1 MKAWLK
7 NSVNGYLHTIPILQV
22 KIMMPGLC
30 HGVLVAF
37 MMLILCLASQGQQL
51 TNESLSKYKTWARYS
66 EIKRFYE
73 ARDYQYAW
81 INNPSLQQDL
91 RKVLARSDQLGLN
104 EQDYQYAY
112 VNSYLPKSTAD
123 SIETEVR
130 FTDAAIHFFTEVK
143 LGNKTP
149 DFRYTGLKYNPD
161 GGDISGGLE
170 QYIRMENLNGFLR
183 QLIPSSIE
191 YAAVQGKLNFFQ
203 ERLKDSSFREIR
215 IVSNR
220 VNSSNK
226 PLLTRLYQL
235 GITDSVIASITDKEL
250 VQKLKLAQVQ
260 FDVLAD
266 GVLRST
272 TMAALNVPIRQ
283 RIHELKLALNYL
295 RWLEQI
301 KQTSSV
307 LILNLPAAGF
317 MVYREG
323 NMILDSK
330 VIAGKKTTPSPT
342 LTSTITE
349 VILYPYWMVPNKIA
363 TKELLPSIKRNIGFL
378 EEGNY
383 QVINKQGRVVD
394 PYSINWHALSAGYFP
409 YIIRQST
416 GCDNALGIVKFNF
429 YNPFTVYLHDTPG
442 KSLFSFNKRFFS
454 HGCMRVEKPIELA
467 HLLLGSNSIAIDTL
481 TAKGCI
487 NQQSPLVVNVE
498 KRLPVIIM
506 YSTAWYNRNG
516 EVRFYDD
523 IYEKRY

>member
-1 MKAWLK
+1 MRPWLK
-7 NSVNGYLHTIPILQV
+7 NSVNGYLPTIPILQLG
-22 KIMMPGLC
+22 KPGLC
-30 HGVLVAF
+30 YGALLAF
-37 MMLILCLASQGQQL
+37 MMLLLCLPAHGQPL
-51 TNESLSKYKTWARYS
+51 TEEGLKKYKTWARYGA
-66 EIKRFYE
+66 IKRFYE
-73 ARDYQYAW
+73 AREYQYAW
-81 INNPSLQQDL
+81 INNPSLQQEF

-112 VNSYLPKSTAD
+112 VNSYLPKNAAD
-123 SIETEVR
+123 SMETDLR

-143 LGNKTP
+143 LGNKAP
-149 DFRYTGLKYNPD
+149 SFRYTGLNYNPD
-161 GGDISGGLE
+161 AGDIAAGLQ
-170 QYIRMENLNGFLR
+170 QYIRVSNLTGFLV

-191 YAAVQGKLNFFQ
+191 YAAVQGKLIFFQ
-203 ERLKDSSFREIR
+203 ERLKDSSFREIK
-215 IVSNR
+215 IISTR
-220 VNSSNK
+220 VNSTNK

-235 GITDSVIASITDKEL
+235 GITDSVNTAITDKEL
-250 VQKLKLAQVQ
+250 VQKLKVAQAQ

-272 TMAALNVPIRQ
+272 TLAVLNVPLSQ

-301 KQTSSV
+301 KQGSSV

-317 MVYREG
+317 MVYSEG

-330 VIAGKKTTPSPT
+330 VIAGKKSTPSPT
-342 LTSTITE
+342 LTSTIAE
-349 VILYPYWMVPNKIA
+349 VILYPYWMVPKKIA

-383 QVINKQGRVVD
+383 QVINQQGRVVD

-487 NQQSPLVVNVE
+487 NHQSPVVVNVE
-498 KRLPVIIM
+498 KRLPVVIM
-506 YSTAWYNRNG
+506 YSTAWYTKNG

>member
-1 MKAWLK
+1 MKPWLK
-7 NSVNGYLHTIPILQV
+7 NSVNGHFQTIPILQV
-22 KIMMPGLC
+22 KIVKQGLC
-30 HGVLVAF
+30 YATLLAF
-37 MMLILCLASQGQQL
+37 MMLILCLPLQGQPL
-51 TNESLSKYKTWARYS
+51 TAESLNKFKTWARYG
-66 EIKRFYE
+66 EIQRFYE
-73 ARDYQYAW
+73 TRDYQYAW

-91 RKVLARSDQLGLN
+91 RNMLALSDQLGLN

-112 VNSYLPKSTAD
+112 IKNNLPKNEAD
-123 SIETEVR
+123 SIETDVR

-143 LGNKTP
+143 LGNKAP
-149 DFRYTGLKYNPD
+149 SFRYTGLKYNPD
-161 GGDISGGLE
+161 AGDIAGGL
-170 QYIRMENLNGFLR
+170 QPYVRMGSLSGFLS
-183 QLIPSSIE
+183 QLNPSSNE
-191 YAAVQGKLNFFQ
+191 YAAVLRKLNFFQ
-203 ERLKDSSFREIR
+203 ERLKDSSFRESR
-215 IVSNR
+215 IISTK
-220 VNSSNK
+220 VNNNNK
-226 PLLTRLYQL
+226 PLLTRLFQL
-235 GITDSVIASITDKEL
+235 GITDSAIVAITNKEL
-250 VQKLKLAQVQ
+250 VQKLKLAQAQ

-272 TMAALNVPIRQ
+272 TIAALNVPIRQ
-283 RIHELKLALNYL
+283 RVHELKLALNYL

-317 MVYREG
+317 MVYSQG
-323 NMILDSK
+323 SMILDSK
-330 VIAGKKTTPSPT
+330 VIAGKKTTPTPT
-342 LTSTITE
+342 LTSTIAE

-394 PYSINWHALSAGYFP
+394 PYSINWQALSAGYFP

-454 HGCMRVEKPIELA
+454 HGCMRVEKPVELA
-467 HLLLGSNSIAIDTL
+467 HLLLGSNRIAIDTL

-487 NQQSPLVVNVE
+487 NHQSPIVLNVE
-498 KRLPVIIM
+498 ERLPVVIM
-506 YSTAWYNRNG
+506 YSTAWYNKNG